1 MAVNG
6 MIIKADDVVIPRLD
20 RLLELDPYLSGHQ
33 RELKRR
39 YGCFEQIL
47 KSIETNEGGLDA
59 FTKAYQTYGI
69 HRTAD
74 GGVVCKEWVP
84 GAEAVYLK
92 GDFNGWNPTQN
103 PLQNSG
109 FGKWEITLP
118 PKEDGSS
125 PVPHNSVIKLGIK
138 TKSGEMV
145 DRVLP
150 WARYTVQDPQTTL
163 FQSVF
168 WDPPKEAIYQPKNP
182 KPQWDGQLGLRIYE
196 AHVGISSWEGKVASY
211 DHFTDNVLPR
221 IKGQGYNAVQLMA
234 VMEHAFYASFGY
246 QVTSFFASS
255 SRYGNPEALK
265 RLVDTA
271 HGMGIYVFLDMVH
284 SHAAKNVLDGLN
296 QFDGTESCYFH
307 SGSRGT
313 HLLWDSRL
321 FDYNNWE
328 VLRFLLSNLRWWV
341 EEFGFDGFRF
351 DGVSSMIY
359 HHHGVGTGFSG
370 DYSDYF
376 GLAVD
381 TEALTYLTLANH
393 MLHSFY
399 PGIVT
404 IAEEVSGM
412 PALCRPVE
420 EGGNGFDFRLGMAIP
435 DKWIKLLK
443 EYKDEDWNI
452 GNIVWT
458 LINRRHSERT
468 IAYAESHDQALVGDK
483 TIAFWL
489 MDKEMYTNMSILTT
503 QTDIIDRGLAL
514 HKCIRLITHALG
526 GEAWLNFMGNE
537 FGHPEWLDFP
547 RPGNNNSYHYA
558 RRQWH
563 LADDNLLRYRFL
575 NNFDRAMNSLDD
587 KFHWLSSPQAYI
599 SCKHEDD
606 KVVVFERAR
615 LLFLFNFHHTKS
627 FPDYR
632 VGVGLPGKYKLVLNS
647 DSEEF
652 GGHNRLD
659 QSTDYFTSDQGFANR
674 EQSLQVYIPSRVAL
688 VLALEEDIIKLGV

>member
-6 MIIKADDVVIPRLD
+6 MLVKADDVVIPKLEK
-20 RLLELDPYLSGHQ
+20 LLELDPYLSSHQ
-33 RELKRR
+33 RELRRR

-47 KSIETNEGGLDA
+47 ASIEQNEGGLDE
-59 FTKAYQTYGI
+59 FTAGYKTHGL
-69 HRTAD
+69 HRMED
-74 GGVVCKEWVP
+74 GGVRCREWAP

-92 GDFNGWNPTQN
+92 GEFNGWSSTEY
-103 PLQNSG
+103 PLKNTG

-118 PKEDGSS
+118 IKPDGSS
-125 PVPHNSVIKLGIK
+125 PIPHNTIVKLGIK
-138 TKSGEMV
+138 TKSGEIV
-145 DRVLP
+145 DRNLA
-150 WARYTVQDPQTTL
+150 WASYAVQDPQTFL
-163 FQSVF
+163 YQSVF
-168 WDPPKEAIYQPKNP
+168 WDPPQDQVYHTKNP
-182 KPQWDGQLGLRIYE
+182 KPKWTGQGLRIYE
-196 AHVGISSWEGKVASY
+196 AHVGISSWEGKVSSY

-221 IKGQGYNAVQLMA
+221 IKSQGYNAIQLMA

-246 QVTSFFASS
+246 QVTSFFAPS
-255 SRYGNPEALK
+255 SRYGNPEGLK

-271 HGMGIYVFLDMVH
+271 HGMGIYVFLDVVH
-284 SHAAKNVLDGLN
+284 SHAANNVLDGLN
-296 QFDGTESCYFH
+296 NFDGTDSCYFH
-307 SGSRGT
+307 SGTRGR
-313 HLLWDSRL
+313 HMLWDSRL

-341 EEFGFDGFRF
+341 EQFNFDGFRF

-359 HHHGVGTGFSG
+359 HHHGIGTGFSG

-393 MLHSFY
+393 MLHKYY

-420 EGGNGFDFRLGMAIP
+420 EGGNGFDFRLAMAIP

-443 EYKDEDWNI
+443 ESKDEDWNV
-452 GNIVWT
+452 GDIVWT
-458 LINRRHSERT
+458 LINRRHGERT

-489 MDKEMYTNMSILTT
+489 MDKEMYTNMSVMSP
-503 QTDIIDRGLAL
+503 QTDVIDRGMAL

-558 RRQWH
+558 RRQWN
-563 LADDNLLRYRFL
+563 LIDDDLLRYRFL
-575 NNFDRAMNSLDD
+575 NSFDRAMNHLDD
-587 KFHWLSSPQAYI
+587 KFNWLASPQAYV
-599 SCKHEDD
+599 SWKHEDD
-606 KVVVFERAR
+606 KVIVFERSR
-615 LLFLFNFHHTKS
+615 LLFIFNFHCSKS
-627 FPDYR
+627 LPDYR
-632 VGVGLPGKYKLVLNS
+632 VGVDLPGKYKMVLNS
-647 DSEEF
+647 DSSEF

-659 QSTDYFTSDQGFANR
+659 PSAVHFTSTDGYAGR
-674 EQSLQVYIPSRVAL
+674 RHSLQVYIPSRVCI
-688 VLALEEDIIKLGV
+688 VLALEEDIIKHGS